1 MRWNLWIYPF
11 VGEEE
16 VHSQS
21 GRVRAVGLIA
31 VVLALLGAILA
42 CSSTTKLASI
52 NLHGERVN
60 EIVRNAALT
69 DAQDGWS
76 FEGER
81 AELQDSFLRLY
92 GNFQTKGG
100 ESVPGSLD
108 LSMDVQEEAL
118 VVAINGVDFPG
129 VTLTEEQLQQ
139 VSSQLAQ
146 GFTQAVSQSSS
157 EVTVV
162 SVKIT
167 EEAVQ
172 LAIRFVP

>member
-1 MRWNLWIYPF
+1 MRWNLWIGPF

-16 VHSQS
+16 VRSQS
-21 GRVRAVGLIA
+21 DRVRAFGPFA

-42 CSSTTKLASI
+42 CGSPTKLASI

-69 DAQDGWS
+69 GAQDGWS
-76 FEGER
+76 FEVER
-81 AELQDSFLRLY
+81 AELHDSFLRLY
-92 GNFQTKGG
+92 GNYQTKGG

-118 VVAINGVDFPG
+118 VAAINGVDFPG
-129 VTLTEEQLQQ
+129 ETLTEEQLQQ

-146 GFTQAVSQSSS
+146 SFTQAVSQGSS

-162 SVKIT
+162 SVKTT
-167 EEAVQ
+167 EVAVL